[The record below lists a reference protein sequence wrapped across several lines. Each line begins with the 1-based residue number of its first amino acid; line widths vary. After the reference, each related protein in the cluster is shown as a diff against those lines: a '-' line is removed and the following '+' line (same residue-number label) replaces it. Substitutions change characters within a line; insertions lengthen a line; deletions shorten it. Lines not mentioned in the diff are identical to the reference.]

1 VRGEA
6 TPDID
11 EPVIPSSWPARAWDR
26 VSEAATDLALH
37 VDQRLAARDRRV
49 PLLLRQPL
57 LRHLCRLAWWTL
69 TLRLPLHAVLWV
81 RARRA
86 RRAAAMAP
94 RAVAVAAP
102 PPPAN
107 RIRLRHAAHPA
118 VSVIIPTFGQ
128 VPCTL
133 RCLAAIA
140 THPPAAP
147 IEIILVDDAS
157 DDPAVAQLD
166 QVEGIRLI
174 RQPRNLGYLHTC
186 NAAAK
191 LATGAH
197 LLFLNNDTEPCA
209 GWLDAMLA
217 LANAR
222 PDVGAVGAKLVYPDG
237 RLQEAGGI
245 IWNDA
250 SGWNYGRGDD
260 PARPEYN
267 YVREVD
273 YCSGAALLVPRAV
286 FAALDGFDP
295 RYAPAYFEDSD
306 LAFRLREAGYK
317 VLYEPR
323 AVVMHHEGVSHGT
336 DPRHGVKAH
345 QEINR
350 DIFVTRWA
358 DVLAAQH
365 LAPGTQVLRARD
377 RVHARQVGARQVGVR
392 PVGARPV
399 VLVID
404 HRVPEPDRDAGSR
417 TMLAFVQALLQA
429 GAVVKFWSDCPT
441 PRPAYEAALQ
451 ALGVEVHRGG
461 LSLFGNWIRVNG
473 PALTHVLLS
482 RPDVAA
488 RYLPLLR
495 RGSRARV
502 AVYGHD
508 LHHDRLRQR
517 ALLERDAVL
526 ALAAQR
532 MLRRER
538 RVWRGADVVL
548 YPSQAEVDQV
558 VALQPGVVA
567 RAVQPYGFADFA
579 PPRHPAPRQVLLFVA
594 GFAHPPNEDAACW
607 LVHAIMPRVR
617 LQAPLA
623 RLVIVGSEPTARVR
637 ALAEHGVTLVANVS
651 DAELHEWYAMAR
663 VAVVP
668 LRQGAGVKRKV
679 VEALREG
686 LPLVTTPVGAQGLP
700 GLSAVA
706 AVCGTAE
713 TIAAAL
719 AALLGDDGLWA
730 DRSTAGIAYAR
741 AHFSDATLR
750 TSLCRAMGLPDEMS
764 RTHLPRFA
772 GLGREADQGG
782 ERSGWAAKRTNGE
795 GGAGGTTLTRVA
807 RAPRLGPLR
816 GPSPRSAGEVYEPR
830 NDPAFDERALPS
842 EPAQHAQPLLQIGD
856 QVGDVLQPDM
866 QPHHRADEF
875 PPAGGAG
882 DKAGGRQR
890 QALEPA
896 PGGADAEQRQR
907 LDERVRALD

>member
-1 VRGEA
+1 VSGRP

-11 EPVIPSSWPARAWDR
+11 EPVIRSPWPVRAWDR
-26 VSEAATDLALH
+26 VVEAVADLALH
-37 VDQRLAARDRRV
+37 VDQRLACRGGRL
-49 PLLLRQPL
+49 PPL
-57 LRHLCRLAWWTL
+57 LRHLCRLVWWTL
-69 TLRLPLHAVLWV
+69 TLRLPQHAVFWV

-86 RRAAAMAP
+86 RRAGVMPP
-94 RAVAVAAP
+94 RTIIA
-102 PPPAN
+102 PPAN
-107 RIRLRHAAHPA
+107 RIRLRHAGPPA

-140 THPPAAP
+140 AHPPVAP
-147 IEIILVDDAS
+147 IEVIVVDDAS
-157 DDPAVAQLD
+157 DVPAVAQLD

-174 RQPRNLGYLHTC
+174 RQTSNLGFLRTC

-245 IWNDA
+245 IWADA
-250 SGWNYGRGDD
+250 TGGNYGRGDD
-260 PARPEYN
+260 PAKPEYN

-323 AVVMHHEGVSHGT
+323 AVVMHHEGISHGT
-336 DPRHGVKAH
+336 DTRHGLKSH

-358 DVLAAQH
+358 DILATQH
-365 LAPGTQVLRARD
+365 VPPGKGLLRARD
-377 RVHARQVGARQVGVR
+377 RVRT
-392 PVGARPV
+392 RPV

-429 GAVVKFWSDCPT
+429 GAVVKFWSDCPA
-441 PRPAYEAALQ
+441 PRPSYEAALQ
-451 ALGVEVHRGG
+451 ALGVEVHRG
-461 LSLFGNWIRVNG
+461 SVRLFGGWIKVNG
-473 PALTHVLLS
+473 PAVNHVLLS

-495 RGSRARV
+495 RRSRARV

-508 LHHDRLRQR
+508 LHHDRMRQR
-517 ALLERDAVL
+517 ALLERDPSL
-526 ALAAQR
+526 ARAAQR

-538 RVWRGADVVL
+538 RVWRGADIVL

-567 RAVQPYGFADFA
+567 RAVQPYGFADFV
-579 PPRHPAPRQVLLFVA
+579 PPRRPARRQVLLLVA

-607 LVHAIMPRVR
+607 LARDIMPLVR

-623 RLVIVGSEPTARVR
+623 RLVIVGSAPTARVR
-637 ALAEHGVTLVANVS
+637 ALADLGVTVVANVG
-651 DAELHEWYAMAR
+651 DAELREWYAMAR

-668 LRQGAGVKRKV
+668 LRHGAGVKRKV

-700 GLSAVA
+700 SLSAVA

-719 AALLGDDGLWA
+719 VALLEDDLLWA

-741 AHFSDATLR
+741 AHFSEATLR
-750 TSLCRAMGLPDEMS
+750 TSLCRAMGVPDAAPG
-764 RTHLPRFA
+764 TPVPRA

-782 ERSGWAAKRTNGE
+782 ARSVPGE
-795 GGAGGTTLTRVA
+795 GVARATTRTRVA
-807 RAPRLGPLR
+807 SAPRLGPLR
-816 GPSPRSAGEVYEPR
+816 GPSPQSGEVYGPR
-830 NDPAFDERALPS
+830 NDPAYGERALSP
-842 EPAQHAQPLLQIGD
+842 EAAQDGQPLLQVGD

-866 QPHHRADEF
+866 QPHQRAGEL
-875 PPAGGAG
+875 ATARGAG

-907 LDERVRALD
+907 LGKRVGALD

>member
-1 VRGEA
+1 
-6 TPDID
+6 
-11 EPVIPSSWPARAWDR
+11 
-26 VSEAATDLALH
+26 
-37 VDQRLAARDRRV
+37 
-49 PLLLRQPL
+49 
-57 LRHLCRLAWWTL
+57 LRHLYRLAWWTL
-69 TLRLPLHAVLWV
+69 TLRLPHHATQWL
-81 RARRA
+81 RARRTRRTAA
-86 RRAAAMAP
+86 RTPPTAI
-94 RAVAVAAP
+94 AP

-107 RIRLRHAAHPA
+107 HIRLPRATHPV
-118 VSVIIPTFGQ
+118 VSVIIPTYGQ

-140 THPPAAP
+140 AHPPAAP
-147 IEIILVDDAS
+147 IEVIVVDDAS
-157 DDPAVAQLD
+157 PDPAVAQFD

-174 RQPRNLGYLHTC
+174 RHPANLGYLRTC

-191 LATGAH
+191 LATGAY
-197 LLFLNNDTEPCA
+197 LLFLNNDTEPRA
-209 GWLDAMLA
+209 GALDALLA
-217 LANAR
+217 LADAH
-222 PDVGAVGAKLVYPDG
+222 PDAGAVGAKLIYPDG

-250 SGWNYGRGDD
+250 TGWNYGRGDD

-273 YCSGAALLVPRAV
+273 YCSAAALLVPRAV

-336 DPRHGVKAH
+336 DPSHGVKAH

-358 DVLAAQH
+358 DVLATQH
-365 LAPGTQVLRARD
+365 LPPGTQVLRARD
-377 RVHARQVGARQVGVR
+377 RVLAYKGGAYKGGPPNVVAPRVGAANVGTPNVGMRHVGARS
-392 PVGARPV
+392 PWAPKVGARSV

-441 PRPAYEAALQ
+441 PRPTYEAALQ
-451 ALGVEVHRGG
+451 ALGVEVQRGG
-461 LSLFGNWIRVNG
+461 LWRFGDWIRVNG
-473 PALTHVLLS
+473 QALTHVLLS
-482 RPDVAA
+482 RPHVAE

-495 RGSRARV
+495 RRSRARV
-502 AVYGHD
+502 AFYGHD
-508 LHHDRLRQR
+508 LHHDRMRQH
-517 ALLERDAVL
+517 ALLARDPSL
-526 ALAAQR
+526 ARAAQR

-538 RVWRGADVVL
+538 RIWHDADLVL

-558 VALQPGVVA
+558 VALLPGVVA
-567 RAVQPYGFADFA
+567 RAVQSCGFADFA
-579 PPRHPAPRQVLLFVA
+579 PLRQPAPRPEQHPGQCQVLLFVA

-607 LVHAIMPRVR
+607 LARDIMPLVR
-617 LQAPLA
+617 RQAPLA
-623 RLVIVGSEPTARVR
+623 RLAIVGSDPTARVR
-637 ALAEHGVTLVANVS
+637 ALADLGVTIAANVS
-651 DAELHEWYAMAR
+651 DAELRAWYAMAR

-668 LRQGAGVKRKV
+668 LRHGAGVKRKV

-700 GLSAVA
+700 GLTAVA

-719 AALLGDDGLWA
+719 VALLGDDGLWE
-730 DRSTAGIAYAR
+730 DRSAAGIAYAR
-741 AHFSDATLR
+741 ANFSDATLR
-750 TSLCRAMGLPDEMS
+750 ASLCRAMGVSNATLLSPLP
-764 RTHLPRFA
+764 LFA

-782 ERSGWAAKRTNGE
+782 ARSAPGE
-795 GGAGGTTLTRVA
+795 GVARGTTLTRVA
-807 RAPRLGPLR
+807 SAPRPL
-816 GPSPRSAGEVYEPR
+816 PPRAGEVYAPH
-830 NDPAFDERALPS
+830 PAPASDNCALSP

-856 QVGDVLQPDM
+856 QIGDILQPDM
-866 QPHHRADEF
+866 QPHHGSRKART
-875 PPAGGAG
+875 AGGAG

-896 PGGADAEQRQR
+896 PRGADAEQRQR